1 MENKVL
7 DWYLEDYSE
16 DNETFNDWM
25 DRTISHI
32 KWDLFQHQH
41 EWVYMSGELGEGA
54 FPKFKDNAVEYL
66 YDVVNIELREVKSY
80 IVDRLIASYRLSNI
94 DLDNNT
100 IEMLKE
106 DLGEA
111 NYKDWEEEARK
122 RIYAEY
128 EEHLGVEKTKELF
141 KDKWPEL

>member
-1 MENKVL
+1 MKNNVL

-16 DNETFNDWM
+16 DNETLNDWM

-32 KWDLFQHQH
+32 KWNLFQYQH
-41 EWVYMSGELGEGA
+41 GWVYMSGELGEGA
-54 FPKFKDNAVEYL
+54 FPKFKDNAIDYL
-66 YDVVNIELREVKSY
+66 YNVIDMELREVKDY
-80 IVDRLIASYRLSNI
+80 ILDRLIANYRLSNI
-94 DLDNNT
+94 DLDDNT
-100 IEMLKE
+100 IQMLKE

-111 NYKDWEEEARK
+111 NYKEWEEEARK

-128 EEHLGVEKTKELF
+128 EEHLGAEKTKELF